1 MDGNSLKDE
10 SCSFFVKC
18 AQTFLKPV
26 VLCFKLLCSCHLSL
40 GTVSCL
46 PGISVLVTSQPL
58 VLGHLR
64 DPASRSPLCP
74 AAFSTNRELHFTL
87 HTVDCLVFFKIKF
100 VVDIQKWK
108 HFHIKTWLFSF
119 S

>member
-18 AQTFLKPV
+18 AQTFLKLV

-64 DPASRSPLCP
+64 DPASRPPLCP
-74 AAFSTNRELHFTL
+74 AAFSTNRELRLLYTLLTAWYFSKLNSLSTIKSGNIFT
-87 HTVDCLVFFKIKF
+87 
-100 VVDIQKWK
+100 
-108 HFHIKTWLFSF
+108 
-119 S
+119 